1 MRNVPPG
8 SHTMSPVRRSFDGR
22 SFRSMSVRSNVMAVT
37 PDVHH
42 YGQAS
47 QKPCV
52 RLGSVPAPVTRA
64 DAGDAVIAKPA
75 KPTMAAQATLLKVFD
90 APPR

>member
-1 MRNVPPG
+1 VPPG
-8 SHTMSPVRRSFDGR
+8 SHTMSPIRRSFDGR

-52 RLGSVPAPVTRA
+52 RPGSV
-64 DAGDAVIAKPA
+64 
-75 KPTMAAQATLLKVFD
+75 
-90 APPR
+90 

>member
-1 MRNVPPG
+1 
-8 SHTMSPVRRSFDGR
+8 
-22 SFRSMSVRSNVMAVT
+22 MAVT

-52 RLGSVPAPVTRA
+52 RLGSVLTPVTRA
-64 DAGDAVIAKPA
+64 DAGKAVIAKPA
-75 KPTMAAQATLLKVFD
+75 KPMTAAQAMPLKVFD
-90 APPR
+90 EQPR